1 MQGRTGETERPD
13 ASARHSSTSRAR
25 WCGATWLLL
34 VTGVI
39 WSMFVLVHPVLG
51 DSPWRAGVDALLR
64 PAGYVIVPVVL
75 LLAVSAV
82 RRFRAAVPVVP
93 RRIIVALALIDL
105 LFGVLEVESSI
116 G

>member
-1 MQGRTGETERPD
+1 MKRKDRKHQRRSA
-13 ASARHSSTSRAR
+13 ASRGR

-39 WSMFVLVHPVLG
+39 WSMFVLVRPVFGDPSWLG
-51 DSPWRAGVDALLR
+51 RVYFLFP

-75 LLAVSAV
+75 LLAVPAV
-82 RRFRAAVPVVP
+82 RRVRVEVSVVP
-93 RRIIVALALIDL
+93 RRIIVALALMAL
-105 LFGVLEVESSI
+105 LCGVLNVENAI